1 MEQESKAVK
10 IVVKRCGTWSSS
22 TSRSMRAAGR
32 AASNAAIM
40 QATEMGVPVSYL
52 KDGVVHFISPEG
64 KKNG

>member
-32 AASNAAIM
+32 AASNAAIV
-40 QATEMGVPVSYL
+40 QATKMGVPVSYL
-52 KDGVVHFISPEG
+52 KDGVVQFVSPKD
-64 KKNG
+64 KKLG